1 MQRLADERKDETI
14 LLHRLGLAARTM
26 IAGQATGTPAGTE
39 EILVHGVS
47 AVCDPLGGLYLPETG
62 VLVVSD
68 LHLEKGAAF
77 ARRGML
83 LPPYDTIATLNILAA
98 VIARYDPKL
107 VISLGDNFHDRHG
120 SELLPADL
128 RRMITDMARGRDW
141 IWINGNHDP
150 DGTTDLPGTSSDEL
164 VYGGLVFRH
173 EPSLISAK
181 GEIAGHL
188 HPAATVRRRE
198 KSVRRPCFASDGHR
212 LLMPA
217 FGVLSGGLDLR
228 HRALQGL
235 FARETLVAHLLGRDR
250 IYSVRYGSLMG

>member
-1 MQRLADERKDETI
+1 M
-14 LLHRLGLAARTM
+14 HRLGLAARTVL
-26 IAGQATGTPAGTE
+26 TNGTAAGTE
-39 EILVHGVS
+39 EILVHGVA

-62 VLVVSD
+62 MLVVSD

-77 ARRGML
+77 ARRGMM
-83 LPPYDTIATLNILAA
+83 LPPYDTIATLNILSA
-98 VIARYDPKL
+98 VIARYDPK
-107 VISLGDNFHDRHG
+107 VVVSLGDNFHDRRG
-120 SELLPADL
+120 SEHLPADL
-128 RRMITDMARGRDW
+128 RKMITDMARGRDW

-150 DGTTDLPGTSSDEL
+150 DGTTDLPGISTDEL

-173 EPSLISAK
+173 EPSLILAK

-198 KSVRRPCFASDGHR
+198 KSVRRPCFASDGQR

-217 FGVLSGGLDLR
+217 FGVLAGGLDLR
-228 HRALQGL
+228 HKAMQGL
-235 FARETLVAHLLGRDR
+235 FRQETLVAHLLGRDR

>member
-1 MQRLADERKDETI
+1 MM
-14 LLHRLGLAARTM
+14 HRLGLSPRT
-26 IAGQATGTPAGTE
+26 IVTGQPTGAE
-39 EILVHGVS
+39 EILVHGIA
-47 AVCDPLGGLYLPETG
+47 AVCDPLGGLYLPETQT
-62 VLVVSD
+62 LVVSD

-77 ARRGML
+77 ARRGMM
-83 LPPYDTIATLNILAA
+83 LPPYDTIATLNILNA
-98 VIARYDPKL
+98 VIARYEPKL
-107 VISLGDNFHDRHG
+107 VVSLGDNFHDRSG
-120 SELLPADL
+120 SEHLPADL
-128 RRMITDMARGRDW
+128 RKMITDMARGRDW

-150 DGTTDLPGTSSDEL
+150 DGTTDLPGISSDEL
-164 VYGGLVFRH
+164 LYGGLVFRH

-217 FGVLSGGLDLR
+217 FGVLTGGLDLR
-228 HRALQGL
+228 HRAMQGL
-235 FARETLVAHLLGRDR
+235 FKQETLVAHLLGRDR